1 MKVGGIFKTLITIV
15 ACVVIG
21 AFALNILLPNA
32 TKSLVNATEDMLY
45 NATSMSFNFNG
56 DDHAGGA
63 YTAGTEIEHVS
74 GAENDNVKG
83 NVKGFGSSE
92 GKNNN

>member
-21 AFALNILLPNA
+21 AFALNILLPNV
-32 TKSLVNATEDMLY
+32 TKSLVNATEDMIY

-56 DDHAGGA
+56 DDHPGGA
-63 YTAGTEIEHVS
+63 YTAGTEIEHVK

>member
-15 ACVVIG
+15 ACVIIG

-32 TKSLVNATEDMLY
+32 TKSLVNATEDMIY

-56 DDHAGGA
+56 DDHPGGA
-63 YTAGTEIEHVS
+63 YTAGTEIEHVN

>member
-32 TKSLVNATEDMLY
+32 TKSLVNATEDMIY

-56 DDHAGGA
+56 DDHSGGA
-63 YTAGTEIEHVS
+63 YTAGTEIEHVN

-92 GKNNN
+92 GKNTN